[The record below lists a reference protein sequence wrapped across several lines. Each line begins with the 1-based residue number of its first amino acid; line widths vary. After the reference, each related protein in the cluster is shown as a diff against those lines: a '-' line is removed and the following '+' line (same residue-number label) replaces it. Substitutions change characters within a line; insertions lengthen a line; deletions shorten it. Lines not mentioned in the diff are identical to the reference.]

1 MFYQTDN
8 LKKEKEFQGI
18 LPIMKE
24 LGYDEHEARNL
35 ITASEKPDFRFE
47 YDSKMVGIEVIACHP
62 EILA

>member
-1 MFYQTDN
+1 
-8 LKKEKEFQGI
+8 
-18 LPIMKE
+18 MKE